1 MHRPLQ
7 IFFHPSSIYSA
18 LSYSFRIFSPQPLH
32 ITYMTPARVQLSKR
46 LHYKPSPAMHAQDSH
61 DEHPPGLPSYTA
73 VTVQYAYTGRI
84 LLEAVTA
91 EEMRDYQLQDCTVS
105 AVAVAADI
113 PRILVQLLWRPT
125 GIRTFTV
132 CFTPASSTAWLETT
146 NVDYNYR
153 FDHTS
158 PRMDAYV
165 PLLAHGSLAC
175 LCCGDETDDVDET
188 STTSR
193 EDVCERCEPDA
204 ICEACRCEINGTPVC
219 LRCVLTE
226 EIPLISER
234 AQRRH
239 STFMQKAESPLRE

>member
-1 MHRPLQ
+1 MRRADL
-7 IFFHPSSIYSA
+7 
-18 LSYSFRIFSPQPLH
+18 
-32 ITYMTPARVQLSKR
+32 
-46 LHYKPSPAMHAQDSH
+46 H
-61 DEHPPGLPSYTA
+61 DEHRPCLPSYTTL
-73 VTVQYAYTGRI
+73 TVQYAYTGRI

-125 GIRTFTV
+125 GIHTFTV
-132 CFTPASSTAWLETT
+132 CFTPARSTAWLETT

-165 PLLAHGSLAC
+165 PLLAHGRLAC
-175 LCCGDETDDVDET
+175 LCCGDETDVVDET
-188 STTSR
+188 EPSR
-193 EDVCERCEPDA
+193 EDVCDRCEPDA

-219 LRCVLTE
+219 LRCVGTE
-226 EIPLISER
+226 EIPLISKR

-239 STFMQKAESPLRE
+239 STFMQTAESPLRE